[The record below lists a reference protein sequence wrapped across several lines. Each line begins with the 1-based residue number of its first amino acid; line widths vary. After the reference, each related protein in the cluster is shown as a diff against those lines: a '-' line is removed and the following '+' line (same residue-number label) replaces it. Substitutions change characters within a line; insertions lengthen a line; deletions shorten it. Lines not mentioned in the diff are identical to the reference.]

1 MRSRGCEGNCRSGAE
16 LARAK
21 AGPSHAPAVVVA
33 HSPQKSSSR
42 RGQQAGQSSTV
53 VAWDFPASARGRAPA
68 PTHAVSPFT
77 IDSRKGLMI
86 TIVSGLPR
94 SGTSLMMQMLAAG
107 GMPILSDG
115 ERRADVDNPR
125 GYLEWERIKQLPKD
139 PACIAEA
146 EGKAVKV
153 ISQLLLSLPAQHE
166 YRVIFM
172 QRPLPEVMASQDE
185 MLRRRG
191 NFDPG
196 RGQFRGGTGLSGP
209 SVRRLWLAQRQT
221 LRESEPGAISRR
233 LTRSPRKQRRALRS
247 FWKSRWMSKPWPSR

>member
-1 MRSRGCEGNCRSGAE
+1 MLGDPMATALST
-16 LARAK
+16 
-21 AGPSHAPAVVVA
+21 HFW
-33 HSPQKSSSR
+33 R
-42 RGQQAGQSSTV
+42 RL
-53 VAWDFPASARGRAPA
+53 ARGRGPPHRDA
-68 PTHAVSPFT
+68 SPFT
-77 IDSRKGLMI
+77 MEVMI

-107 GMPILSDG
+107 GMSILSDG

-125 GYLEWERIKQLPKD
+125 GYLEWERIKQLPKN
-139 PACIAEA
+139 PGCIAEA

-191 NFDPG
+191 TFDPG
-196 RGQFRGGTGLSGP
+196 RRSWRAPEAARKPRSHLQDTTVLKEEQRCHRRNNPP
-209 SVRRLWLAQRQT
+209 SAAARWSRWRRST
-221 LRESEPGAISRR
+221 FFS
-233 LTRSPRKQRRALRS
+233 LTPATDWGHSSTVSSPRMAGHR
-247 FWKSRWMSKPWPSR
+247 